1 MGIDSKIFSEGRIS
15 KVLWKFALPAIVS
28 LLVAELYNMVD
39 TFFVGRYVGANAIGA
54 LTIAFPIQRLL
65 SSIAMLISI
74 GTSTAVARYLGEK
87 NYDDLKKT
95 INSAL
100 ILTLILLVGVPILI
114 YGSLETILKAMG
126 ASSTIYPLAKE
137 YVSIILLGGIFQGL
151 TFVMCFIMN
160 SLGNTKITLYANS
173 LGAAIN
179 MVIDFALVGGLSMG
193 VKGAAIATV
202 VSQGIA
208 FIFSLYR
215 FLKVKEQIHF
225 KISLNI
231 HINIAKTIIAVGFST
246 FVIEISDAVVAVLLN
261 NILSGK
267 GGDPAIIIVGIITKV
282 SMFMYIAVLGIA
294 SAMQPIVAFNYGAR
308 NFKRMKETVR
318 VAIRSSFIASILMWV
333 VMMGFA
339 RPIIGSF
346 LMEKYLLDEAVR
358 AFRICISVFPI
369 IGLYYIAMYYYQSIG
384 EAKMSFLLSIYR
396 QIVIFIPM
404 VLLFV
409 SLWSVDGAWF
419 TYPVTDIIAAVTGV
433 IYIRKANRDI
443 EESISFRELKN
454 TIRI

>member
-1 MGIDSKIFSEGRIS
+1 
-15 KVLWKFALPAIVS
+15 
-28 LLVAELYNMVD
+28 
-39 TFFVGRYVGANAIGA
+39 
-54 LTIAFPIQRLL
+54 
-65 SSIAMLISI
+65 
-74 GTSTAVARYLGEK
+74 
-87 NYDDLKKT
+87 
-95 INSAL
+95 
-100 ILTLILLVGVPILI
+100 
-114 YGSLETILKAMG
+114 
-126 ASSTIYPLAKE
+126 
-137 YVSIILLGGIFQGL
+137 
-151 TFVMCFIMN
+151 
-160 SLGNTKITLYANS
+160 
-173 LGAAIN
+173 

-225 KISLNI
+225 KISLNV

-318 VAIRSSFIASILMWV
+318 VAIKSSFIASILMWV

-409 SLWSVDGAWF
+409 SLWSVEGAWF

-454 TIRI
+454 TISI